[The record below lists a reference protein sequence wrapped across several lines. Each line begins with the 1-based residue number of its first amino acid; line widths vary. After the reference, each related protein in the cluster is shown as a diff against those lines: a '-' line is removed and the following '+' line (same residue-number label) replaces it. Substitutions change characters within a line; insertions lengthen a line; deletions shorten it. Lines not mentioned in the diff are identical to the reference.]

1 MASMQEEIEKYKGQ
15 VKQYDSGRPTTM
27 SADKLGNRVMPT
39 SGPQFDASYDAK
51 TASLAQVRGQMPV
64 KGFDASQD
72 AKVNSIAR
80 MPLGDNRSPL
90 MGGADL
96 DNMQK
101 NFTRLYTQNKAG
113 EAVANRAEGIAAQ
126 VEGESLAANP
136 ARQMG
141 LSDDKAM
148 LVAAADT
155 INRGNKRGPLPVAG
169 ETKDLAPDPLATPV
183 QDAPKAGDT
192 PDNKGNSF
200 QGNFVADNAQ
210 GQGIFKDPAT
220 GRTSLRL
227 VGDEGRKFMNER
239 IPTARPGM
247 TLSATEV
254 KSATPRRPVGEYG
267 GMYANGG
274 APGQSTAEAALQR
287 KQMEV
292 MNAERADKSLLSAPG
307 SRGYT
312 SPTLSEADQ
321 RVRQDDVFAQ
331 QRQDMRDARDNTIAQ
346 MEVRDAALAA
356 RGIPSD
362 ATRNQSM
369 APYEARRTDINT
381 RDAMLSRAQEQEK
394 TGATVADNAA
404 TRAADMAKTKI
415 TDATTRRGQDVDK
428 ETNRINAE
436 IASQSKALDRKNA
449 LDAARLKIDNTADP
463 IMLKK
468 VDGYNSWLESVMS
481 MGQAPTPEQM
491 LDAQQKFGVSELFAA
506 ADPYAKVT
514 IPAPK

>member
-1 MASMQEEIEKYKGQ
+1 MARLDDYMAQ
-15 VKQYDSGRPTTM
+15 VNQYDAGRPTTPA
-27 SADKLGNRVMPT
+27 ADKPGINPVDRADVPT
-39 SGPQFDASYDAK
+39 Q
-51 TASLAQVRGQMPV
+51 R
-64 KGFDASQD
+64 FDASQD
-72 AKVNSIAR
+72 AKTIAR
-80 MPLGDNRSPL
+80 PPMQDTLAQGMGRAVMGAKPMQSYRGDA
-90 MGGADL
+90 M
-96 DNMQK
+96 
-101 NFTRLYTQNKAG
+101 
-113 EAVANRAEGIAAQ
+113 VAQEAAQ
-126 VEGESLAANP
+126 TPQRIVGDIKLKQAQAESLAAEP
-136 ARQMG
+136 ARRMG

-155 INRGNKRGPLPVAG
+155 INRGNKRGPLPTAG
-169 ETKDLAPDPLATPV
+169 ETKDLAPGPLAAPV

-192 PDNKGNSF
+192 PDTKGNSF
-200 QGNFVADNAQ
+200 QGNFAADNAQ

-254 KSATPRRPVGEYG
+254 KGATPQRPVGEYG
-267 GMYANGG
+267 GMYADGG
-274 APGQSTAEAALQR
+274 PNKQSTAEAALQR

-292 MNAERADKSLLSAPG
+292 MAADRANPSLLVKPG
-307 SRGYT
+307 SRDYIP
-312 SPTLSEADQ
+312 PTLTEDQ
-321 RVRQDDVFAQ
+321 QRARQTEIFAQ

-346 MEVRDAALAA
+346 METRDAALAA

-369 APYEARRTDINT
+369 APYEARRTDINA
-381 RDAMLSRAQEQEK
+381 RNAMLSRAQEQEK

-404 TRAADMAKTKI
+404 TRAADMAKTQI

-436 IASQSKALDRKNA
+436 IAAQSKALDRKNA

-463 IMLKK
+463 VLLKK
-468 VDGYNSWLESVMS
+468 VDGYNSWLESAMS
-481 MGQAPTPEQM
+481 MGQVPTPEQM
-491 LDAQQKFGVSELFAA
+491 TSAQKTFGVSELFAP

-514 IPAPK
+514 IPAPN